1 MIEIIVSFLVILSA
15 IAIFIAAVGILRFDN
30 LLARTHLVTKVTSYA
45 LMLLIIAINLM
56 YFDWVLLL
64 KSIIVFHIL
73 IFLSPISAH
82 LIAKISKL
90 LNDDDD
96 ETKYNFPEPENAEDV
111 RFHNK
116 QG

>member
-1 MIEIIVSFLVILSA
+1 MIEIVVSILVILSA

-56 YFDWVLLL
+56 YFNWIIFL
-64 KSIIVFHIL
+64 KSLIVFHVL

-96 ETKYNFPEPENAEDV
+96 ETKYNFPESENLQ
-111 RFHNK
+111 NNP
-116 QG
+116 

>member
-1 MIEIIVSFLVILSA
+1 MIEITVSILVMLSA
-15 IAIFIAAVGILRFDN
+15 IAILIAAFGILRFDN

-56 YFDWVLLL
+56 YFNRVVLL

-82 LIAKISKL
+82 LIAKISKML
-90 LNDDDD
+90 SEEED
-96 ETKYNFPEPENAEDV
+96 ESKYKFPEQ
-111 RFHNK
+111 K
-116 QG
+116 